1 VTAPYFLGTK
11 IEVFKGR
18 GGGDFLASHDLEDL
32 IFVMDG
38 RSIIVNEVQTQTPLL
53 REYLREEITG
63 WLGDTRIH
71 RRPTWLLPA
80 RCCESGKDR
89 DSLATIESSR
99 FSLMPARKAIY
110 QNSAGESVRD
120 FPS

>member
-1 VTAPYFLGTK
+1 
-11 IEVFKGR
+11 
-18 GGGDFLASHDLEDL
+18 
-32 IFVMDG
+32 MDG
-38 RSIIVNEVQTQTPLL
+38 RSIIVDEVQTETPLL

-63 WLGDTRIH
+63 WLATPGFIDAL
-71 RRPTWLLPA
+71 PGYLLPD
-80 RCCESGKDR
+80 CCESGKDR